1 MKITDRDKKLLCD
14 VGAAIIIFCAYYFG
28 CRILINKTQEIT
40 ETISTLNKEHNALKL
55 MLANAKKYTT
65 DTESYNSKY
74 DEILNK
80 YDSGNTQEYS
90 IMLLKEIEDR
100 TGAWISQAGLAQT
113 EEIYTFGEVTTSNPY
128 AEEGSKVYHSDY
140 VGNKTTLTL
149 TYQATYDQF
158 KDMINYINGYKYK
171 FTIDSISMSYTAE
184 TDSVSGSLVLTQYA
198 ITGGDRKF
206 NNVNITNV
214 LNGTDNIF
222 HSGIFSGGENLSTEN
237 GDNIIVDY
245 DYYFSLQA
253 DGSDMDSV
261 VFGPK
266 NDSTGSATVSA
277 AGNEMQDAYVRFF
290 GENGEYYVQYSVGD
304 KKYPAAAYDDGQLM
318 LPGEELSML
327 VISSK
332 RSGNDDKSGVNA
344 TIVNDTDMTLKI
356 KIANEDGGNPRF
368 VLKDYTGDV
377 VVYN

>member
-1 MKITDRDKKLLCD
+1 
-14 VGAAIIIFCAYYFG
+14 
-28 CRILINKTQEIT
+28 
-40 ETISTLNKEHNALKL
+40 
-55 MLANAKKYTT
+55 
-65 DTESYNSKY
+65 
-74 DEILNK
+74 
-80 YDSGNTQEYS
+80 
-90 IMLLKEIEDR
+90 
-100 TGAWISQAGLAQT
+100 
-113 EEIYTFGEVTTSNPY
+113 
-128 AEEGSKVYHSDY
+128 
-140 VGNKTTLTL
+140 
-149 TYQATYDQF
+149 
-158 KDMINYINGYKYK
+158 
-171 FTIDSISMSYTAE
+171 MSYTAE

-198 ITGGDRKF
+198 IAGGDRKF

-277 AGNEMQDAYVRFF
+277 ADNEMQDAYVRFF

>member
-1 MKITDRDKKLLCD
+1 
-14 VGAAIIIFCAYYFG
+14 
-28 CRILINKTQEIT
+28 
-40 ETISTLNKEHNALKL
+40 

-184 TDSVSGSLVLTQYA
+184 TDSVSGSLVLTQYE

-266 NDSTGSATVSA
+266 NDSTGSSTVSA

>member
-1 MKITDRDKKLLCD
+1 
-14 VGAAIIIFCAYYFG
+14 
-28 CRILINKTQEIT
+28 
-40 ETISTLNKEHNALKL
+40 
-55 MLANAKKYTT
+55 
-65 DTESYNSKY
+65 
-74 DEILNK
+74 
-80 YDSGNTQEYS
+80 
-90 IMLLKEIEDR
+90 
-100 TGAWISQAGLAQT
+100 
-113 EEIYTFGEVTTSNPY
+113 
-128 AEEGSKVYHSDY
+128 
-140 VGNKTTLTL
+140 
-149 TYQATYDQF
+149 
-158 KDMINYINGYKYK
+158 MINYINGYKYK

-253 DGSDMDSV
+253 DGSDMDPV

>member
-1 MKITDRDKKLLCD
+1 MKITDRDKKLLCV

-40 ETISTLNKEHNALKL
+40 ETISALNKEHNALKL

-253 DGSDMDSV
+253 DGSDMDPV

>member
-1 MKITDRDKKLLCD
+1 MKITDRDKKLLCV

-184 TDSVSGSLVLTQYA
+184 IDSVSGSLVLTQYA
-198 ITGGDRKF
+198 IPVET
-206 NNVNITNV
+206 
-214 LNGTDNIF
+214 
-222 HSGIFSGGENLSTEN
+222 ENLTTS
-237 GDNIIVDY
+237 I
-245 DYYFSLQA
+245 
-253 DGSDMDSV
+253 
-261 VFGPK
+261 
-266 NDSTGSATVSA
+266 
-277 AGNEMQDAYVRFF
+277 
-290 GENGEYYVQYSVGD
+290 
-304 KKYPAAAYDDGQLM
+304 
-318 LPGEELSML
+318 
-327 VISSK
+327 
-332 RSGNDDKSGVNA
+332 
-344 TIVNDTDMTLKI
+344 
-356 KIANEDGGNPRF
+356 
-368 VLKDYTGDV
+368 
-377 VVYN
+377 

>member
-1 MKITDRDKKLLCD
+1 MKITDRDKKILCV

-28 CRILINKTQEIT
+28 CRTLLNKTDEMT

-55 MLANAKKYTT
+55 MLANAKKYNS
-65 DTESYNSKY
+65 DTEMY
-74 DEILNK
+74 DKQYDAILDK
-80 YDSGNTQEYS
+80 YDSGYSQEYA

-100 TGAWISQAGLAQT
+100 TGAWISQAGLAQS
-113 EEIYTFGEVTTSNPY
+113 EEIYQFGEVTTSNPY

-140 VGNKTTLTL
+140 VGSKTTFTL

-171 FTIDSISMSYTAE
+171 FTIDSMSMSYTAE
-184 TDSVSGSLVLTQYA
+184 TDIVSGSLVLTHYA
-198 ITGGDRKF
+198 IIGGDRKF
-206 NNVNITNV
+206 NNVNIGNV

-222 HSGIFSGGENLSTEN
+222 HSGIFSGGDNLSTEN

-253 DGSDMDSV
+253 DDSDVDAV

-277 AGNEMQDAYVRFF
+277 DGNKMQDAYVRFF
-290 GENGEYYVQYSVGD
+290 GEAGEYYVQYTVGD
-304 KKYPAAAYDDGQLM
+304 VKYPATAYDDGQLM
-318 LPGEELSML
+318 LPGDELSML

-344 TIVNDTDMTLKI
+344 TVVNDTDMTLKI
-356 KIANEDGGNPRF
+356 KIANEDGGSPRF

>member
-1 MKITDRDKKLLCD
+1 MKITDRDKKLLCV

-40 ETISTLNKEHNALKL
+40 ETISALNKEHNALKL

-80 YDSGNTQEYS
+80 YGSGNTQEYS

-253 DGSDMDSV
+253 DGSDMDPV

>member
-1 MKITDRDKKLLCD
+1 MKITDRDKKILCV

-28 CRILINKTQEIT
+28 CRILINKTQETT
-40 ETISTLNKEHNALKL
+40 ETISTLNKEHNALNL
-55 MLANAKKYTT
+55 MLANAKKYST

-184 TDSVSGSLVLTQYA
+184 TDCVSGSLVLTQYA

-253 DGSDMDSV
+253 DGSDMDPV

-266 NDSTGSATVSA
+266 NDSTGSSTVSA

>member
-1 MKITDRDKKLLCD
+1 
-14 VGAAIIIFCAYYFG
+14 
-28 CRILINKTQEIT
+28 
-40 ETISTLNKEHNALKL
+40 
-55 MLANAKKYTT
+55 
-65 DTESYNSKY
+65 
-74 DEILNK
+74 
-80 YDSGNTQEYS
+80 
-90 IMLLKEIEDR
+90 MLLKEIEDR

-237 GDNIIVDY
+237 GDNIIVEY

-253 DGSDMDSV
+253 DGSDMDPV